1 MRTISDWCRGATA
14 RTALAVALVVVAC
27 GSPTGETNAF
37 TVGGTVS
44 GLRGVGCVL
53 RNGGGDDLMLSAN
66 GSFSFPTRLPAG
78 APYSA
83 TVFQHPYGPIQS
95 CTISNG
101 NGTVANANVTD
112 IAVACTVDRSPCT
125 ESADLTSVSGDVGL
139 PRIFETA
146 LGERAYRVRITENSS
161 DSRRVAAHVILEVPD
176 GVDYNLFVSCQSCT
190 GFQQGSTLAAGVDEQ
205 IDVRWE
211 DRPGPDDSAYI
222 LIRVSYSSGSSARPW
237 ILRVEGN
244 RDVAVA
250 TCTL

>member
-1 MRTISDWCRGATA
+1 
-14 RTALAVALVVVAC
+14 
-27 GSPTGETNAF
+27 
-37 TVGGTVS
+37 
-44 GLRGVGCVL
+44 VL
-53 RNGGGDDLMLSAN
+53 RNSGGDDLALALSAD
-66 GSFSFPTRLPAG
+66 STFTFPTRLPAG
-78 APYSA
+78 APFSA
-83 TVFQHPYGPIQS
+83 TVFQHPYGPIQT

-101 NGTVANANVTD
+101 NGTVANADVTD

-125 ESADLTSVSGDVGL
+125 EFEDLTPVSGDVGL
-139 PRIFETA
+139 PRIFKTA
-146 LGERAYRVRITENSS
+146 QGERSYRVLIREDSF

-190 GFQQGSTLAAGVDEQ
+190 GFQMGSTRAVGVDEQ

-211 DRPGPDDSAYI
+211 DRAGPDDSAYI
-222 LIRVSYSSGSSARPW
+222 LIRVSYSRGSSATPW